1 MCDSAA
7 PFSVTLSI
15 GSQPFQMR
23 VAERLHCEGMLRRL
37 IAFPRGVEVFDPGE
51 AGSLQLVRRYRRH
64 GWANRVIWAAWRRTP
79 GSGSAWNLPVVF
91 STGYADR
98 LAAGWIGPCTIF
110 HGWTGNCLAC
120 IEKARQSGAHII
132 IEQATMHPRDWQ
144 RTVLEECER
153 FGVRP
158 TDCRALLPDA
168 LVKRMERE
176 YEKADSIVVPSEVAK
191 RSFEGAG
198 LGDKAIVLHAGVD
211 HEFFRA
217 PESRVPREPFRV
229 CFAGRVEIAKGLPY
243 LLQAWKKL
251 DLPNAELVLIGE
263 VADEM
268 RSFMD
273 QWALPN
279 VRLTGFVPAG
289 AVAEWYRRSH
299 LLVFPSVNEGL
310 ARAIFEAM
318 ASGLPVVATDLSGAE
333 DCITSGIEGSVV
345 AARNVDA
352 LAESMLWH
360 YENADASAAMGR
372 AARARIEREFT
383 LEHYVERAMEMYR
396 SVAGRSAQHR

>member
-1 MCDSAA
+1 
-7 PFSVTLSI
+7 
-15 GSQPFQMR
+15 
-23 VAERLHCEGMLRRL
+23 
-37 IAFPRGVEVFDPGE
+37 
-51 AGSLQLVRRYRRH
+51 
-64 GWANRVIWAAWRRTP
+64 
-79 GSGSAWNLPVVF
+79 
-91 STGYADR
+91 
-98 LAAGWIGPCTIF
+98 
-110 HGWTGNCLAC
+110 
-120 IEKARQSGAHII
+120 
-132 IEQATMHPRDWQ
+132 
-144 RTVLEECER
+144 
-153 FGVRP
+153 
-158 TDCRALLPDA
+158 
-168 LVKRMERE
+168 
-176 YEKADSIVVPSEVAK
+176 
-191 RSFEGAG
+191 
-198 LGDKAIVLHAGVD
+198 
-211 HEFFRA
+211 
-217 PESRVPREPFRV
+217 
-229 CFAGRVEIAKGLPY
+229 VEIAKGLPY

-251 DLPNAELVLIGE
+251 DLPNAELVLVGE

-383 LEHYVERAMEMYR
+383 LEHYVERALEMYR